1 MTRTFKLGGFDVGGG
16 AAPLFFAE
24 IGSFFNGDPK
34 PAAELIRRIVA
45 CAKAVPGQPVVLKT
59 EILDDPEI
67 CLPGEAME
75 TYASKAGEVKREN
88 YRALIERKAMATAR
102 YPELFALCREARMP
116 FVVSVYDF
124 RAADLAAREGAAA
137 LKIASSNI
145 VHVPLIRHA
154 ARHGLPMVI
163 DTGRSSIAE
172 VHRAVDTARRAG
184 APDIVIEH
192 SPDGHPAP
200 PKAHNL
206 RIMRTYEQAFGL
218 PVGLSDHF
226 TGVEMLYAATAL
238 GAAVLEKG
246 VYFDAEELD
255 QDISHT
261 MAIDALP
268 AVLRAV
274 HACWEALGDA
284 ERDPRGRI
292 DWVIGTSQRQCLVA
306 KTDLAPGAKLSL
318 ETVRFAFPCL
328 GIPVENWD
336 TVEGWSVASAVRAGT
351 PIRWEDVRPG
361 RA

>member
-1 MTRTFKLGGFDVGGG
+1 MTRTFKLGGFEVGGG
-16 AAPLFFAE
+16 GPPLFFAE

-34 PAAELIRRIVA
+34 PAAELIGRIAA
-45 CAKAVPGQPVVLKT
+45 CAKEAPQQPVVLKT

-67 CLPGEAME
+67 CLPGETME

-88 YRALIERKAMATAR
+88 YRALIERKAMATDD
-102 YPELFALCREARMP
+102 YKPLFALCREARIA

-124 RAADLAAREGAAA
+124 RAADFAAREGAAA
-137 LKIASSNI
+137 LKIASSNV

-154 ARHGLPMVI
+154 ARHGLPLVI

-184 APDIVIEH
+184 CLDIVIEH

-206 RIMRTYEQAFGL
+206 RIMQAYARAFGL

-261 MAIDALP
+261 MAIGDLAR
-268 AVLRAV
+268 VLRAV
-274 HACWEALGDA
+274 HACWEALGSA

-292 DWVIGTSQRQCLVA
+292 DWVIGTSQRQGLVA
-306 KTDLAPGAKLSL
+306 RTDLAPGARLTL
-318 ETVRFAFPCL
+318 DTVRFAFPCL
-328 GIPVENWD
+328 GIPVEHWD
-336 TVEGWSVASAVRAGT
+336 LVDGWQAAAPVRAGA
-351 PIRWEDVRPG
+351 PIRWQDVRP
-361 RA
+361 ASA